1 MRMMNALSLEQPMAE
16 EQFLARELNI
26 RWLTVSQDELRRAL
40 RANTTSLLIV
50 SEPNLYEE
58 ALATAPPESVVLV
71 QISDEA
77 YTSERI
83 HQATIPAV
91 RMVFRNYAPAIAPTP
106 QRMRAIAGFISDA
119 RSSDVPM
126 RSAKPLYESGKAIRD
141 RMAHWRSVNV
151 PVAAIPLGYTNAFA
165 MARDESTDT
174 PIARTIS
181 ICFRGNRGLAPRIL
195 GLQAAERVPSAD
207 IHLVDQA
214 WSGEEGSPGT
224 SRDYILQLQ
233 SSRFALVPPGF
244 VNAESFRYYEAVLSG
259 ALPVEIRVALTHQGL
274 VPFRSEA
281 SVRAWSWA
289 DAMRQ
294 VRDMSEDERLRRLD
308 AARTL
313 MNQQFANT
321 RASICK
327 AVEE

>member
-1 MRMMNALSLEQPMAE
+1 MRMIDGLSLEQPMAE

-26 RWLTVSQDELRRAL
+26 RWVTVSGDELAHAL
-40 RANTTSLLIV
+40 RTKSTTVLVI
-50 SEPNLYEE
+50 SEPNVYEE
-58 ALATAPPESVVLV
+58 ALTTAPPGSAVLL

-77 YTSERI
+77 YTTDRL
-83 HQATIPAV
+83 HQTTLPAV
-91 RMVFRNYAPAIAPTP
+91 RNVFRHYAPAVAPAT
-106 QRMRAIAGFISDA
+106 QRMRAMAGFISDA
-119 RSSDVPM
+119 RTSEIPM
-126 RSAKPLYESGKAIRD
+126 RSAKPLYESGKTVRD
-141 RMAHWRSVNV
+141 RMAQWRSVNV
-151 PVAAIPLGYTNAFA
+151 RVAAIPLGYTNAFA
-165 MARDESTDT
+165 MAREEITDT
-174 PIARTIS
+174 PIARTTS

-214 WSGEEGSPGT
+214 WSGEAGSRGT
-224 SRDYILQLQ
+224 SRDYVHQLQ

-244 VNAESFRYYEAVLSG
+244 VNAESFRYYEAVISG

-274 VPFRSEA
+274 VPFRSDA
-281 SVRAWSWA
+281 SVRTWSWA

-294 VRDMSEDERLRRLD
+294 VRNMSEDERLRRLE

-313 MNQQFANT
+313 MNQQFANV
-321 RASICK
+321 RATILK